1 VRSLVLGTLASS
13 RQSFFAS
20 PTFNHTPW
28 SSPQIL
34 IGFNPNMSQKDTV
47 SIGGPHETKQSPSL
61 QPERASRLSMGLN
74 SVRPFQSS
82 PDAALLRD
90 MAEVP
95 KSLVEDFARDLF
107 RMAPESRVFPSQ
119 LEFAINEIN
128 SGKEDFLGWLLEAH
142 PDKTPESQ
150 IAMQDFLQRTERQA
164 IIEKIQDQLA
174 DPEVSAEIPIS
185 IIEDFAREVHGLQP
199 ADDVDDDLLSA
210 TVSGIADGSLPF
222 LDWIEKFEL
231 GDLFE
236 QVG

>member
-1 VRSLVLGTLASS
+1 VDLLLSFS
-13 RQSFFAS
+13 RFQGNKAAISHGHPQDS
-20 PTFNHTPW
+20 KPTT
-28 SSPQIL
+28 SATESE
-34 IGFNPNMSQKDTV
+34 NPLT
-47 SIGGPHETKQSPSL
+47 
-61 QPERASRLSMGLN
+61 MGLN

-82 PDAALLRD
+82 PDAALLRE

-95 KSLVEDFARDLF
+95 KALVEDFARDLF
-107 RMAPESRVFPSQ
+107 RMGPESRVFPSQ

-164 IIEKIQDQLA
+164 VVAKIQEQLA

-185 IIEDFAREVHGLQP
+185 IIEDFAREVHGLQ
-199 ADDVDDDLLSA
+199 AEDEITDDLLAA

-222 LDWIEKFEL
+222 LDWIEKLQL
-231 GDLFE
+231 GGLFD
-236 QVG
+236 QG